1 MNLGHKL
8 KSLRVNQ
15 GLSQNAIAKR
25 IGTTQQNISN
35 YENELTEPS
44 LDCLKRI
51 ASEFS
56 VSLDELLLGK
66 SACIEQEIFDIVASM
81 PEERKRLTKKILQ
94 TMLEDESQ
102 NT

>member
-15 GLSQNAIAKR
+15 GLSQKAFAKR